1 MPPVYPV
8 LAADEHRRVQEH
20 ARNEGR
26 GRPEV
31 EIHPNHAR
39 WLYRGSR
46 GTSHVFHDHGP
57 LRRRWSFDE
66 RKEFLQDA
74 AYCKPHPA
82 RMKAL
87 IPLDQK
93 RPLEDLLEEKTKW
106 HLDEMRRR
114 QRHSSQDSHSSQRL
128 TSVSKD
134 DAGPA
139 GSHETGTPHLPDIVR
154 RWSLPNLDDPHGSM
168 RYHSWSTA
176 SSDSRRTS
184 EHTDSGKPQVKKR
197 PWILRSAIYVFK
209 SLFVLINMVLC
220 CGPCTFLY
228 LKHKQIKRRR
238 RFGGSKAATGLDKFV
253 LEAPDPLCECRIC
266 DLDFSDNSWDPDFP
280 STAGALRSRLNRS
293 SPSYVF
299 SPRYAATAPL
309 ALLLLL
315 PLYFPLGIL
324 WQLGKHRKWDRK
336 IKAVWNYEIL
346 PAMEVAR
353 DKHRK
358 PVHEVADTIR
368 GRQVRR
374 IYQREKVL
382 DPERA
387 EVHEDSAAPSVE
399 YDSDDAGQR
408 TEYNTRRVQRIVA
421 AISEARGG
429 N

>member
-8 LAADEHRRVQEH
+8 LAADEHWRVQEH

-31 EIHPNHAR
+31 ERHTSHAR

-46 GTSHVFHDHGP
+46 GTFHVFHDHGP
-57 LRRRWSFDE
+57 LRRRRSFDE

-74 AYCKPHPA
+74 AFCKPHPA

-87 IPLDQK
+87 VPLDQK

-114 QRHSSQDSHSSQRL
+114 QRHGSQDSHSSQRL
-128 TSVSKD
+128 TSVSED

-139 GSHETGTPHLPDIVR
+139 GSHETGTPHQPGVVR
-154 RWSLPNLDDPHGSM
+154 RWSLPNLDDLHGFM
-168 RYHSWSTA
+168 GYHSWSRA
-176 SSDSRRTS
+176 SSNSRRTS
-184 EHTDSGKPQVKKR
+184 EPTDSGKPQVKKW
-197 PWILRSAIYVFK
+197 PWILKSAIYVFK
-209 SLFVLINMVLC
+209 SMFVLINMVLC

-228 LKHKQIKRRR
+228 FNHKQIKRHR
-238 RFGGSKAATGLDKFV
+238 RFGGSKVATGLDKFV
-253 LEAPDPLCECRIC
+253 LEAPEPLCECRIC
-266 DLDFSDNSWDPDFP
+266 DLDFSDSGWDPDFP
-280 STAGALRSRLNRS
+280 NTGSALRSWHDRN

-299 SPRYAATAPL
+299 SPRYTATVPL
-309 ALLLLL
+309 VVLLFL
-315 PLYFPLGIL
+315 PLYLPLRVL
-324 WQLGKHRKWDRK
+324 WQLGKRRKWDRK

-346 PAMEVAR
+346 PAMEGAR
-353 DKHRK
+353 DKDRK

-368 GRQVRR
+368 GRQARR
-374 IYQREKVL
+374 MYKREKVL

-387 EVHEDSAAPSVE
+387 EVHEDSVAPSVE
-399 YDSDDAGQR
+399 YDSDDAEQR
-408 TEYNTRRVQRIVA
+408 REHNKRRLQRIVA
-421 AISEARGG
+421 AFSEARGG